1 MLPQDIQIVPDEL
14 VKMDFDIPHLGEALL
29 DTPLQDVN
37 YVQDTE
43 RINLFADD
51 SVNAWLRKC
60 YKRSLSFLAAG
71 PRHKIFHDPAW
82 TRAAIV
88 TCGGLCPGLN
98 DVIKGLVNTLWYLYG
113 VRHIFGIR
121 YGYAGLNPAYQYE
134 PMRLDPDVVDDIHTR
149 GGTILSSSRG
159 AQDPAEMVRTLDRL
173 NINILFTIGGDGTQ
187 RGGHAIAE
195 ECRRRKL
202 PISVIGVPKT
212 IDNDLNF
219 MDKTFGFETAVQS
232 AAQILSCAHNEAKG
246 CLNGIGLVKLMG
258 RDSGFTA
265 AYASLA
271 NSVANFCLIPEVSFE
286 LEGEGGFLPAL
297 EQRLAAKHH
306 AVVVVSEGAGQ
317 NLLEGD
323 QERDKSGNILHK
335 DIGQFLK
342 GRISAYLK
350 ERGIDHSVKYFDPS
364 YEIRSQPAN
373 SGDSVF
379 CLHLAQHAVH
389 AAMAGMTD
397 MVVANWNS
405 YYIYMP
411 IAVATAARRKVSPSG
426 QLWQSVL
433 FTTRQ
438 DKLMKGQGKTS

>member
-1 MLPQDIQIVPDEL
+1 MNFNTRVLTEDVDFSISRLGKPTIVSAQ
-14 VKMDFDIPHLGEALL
+14 K
-29 DTPLQDVN
+29 DVIFVDDN
-37 YVQDTE
+37 EHISY
-43 RINLFADD
+43 FADPLI
-51 SVNAWLRKC
+51 NEEIRKSG
-60 YKRSLSFLAAG
+60 KPVPAFLAAG
-71 PRHKIFHDPAW
+71 PRRLLYHDAAW
-82 TRAAIV
+82 CRAAIV

-113 VRHIFGIR
+113 VRNIFGIR

-159 AQDPAEMVRTLDRL
+159 AQDPEEMVRTLDRL

-195 ECRRRKL
+195 ACRRRNL
-202 PISVIGVPKT
+202 PVSVIGVPKT

-271 NSVANFCLIPEVSFE
+271 NSVANFCLIPEVPFE

-297 EQRLAAKHH
+297 EKRLAAKHH

-317 NLLEGD
+317 NLLADGE
-323 QERDKSGNILHK
+323 QARDKSGNILHK

-342 GRISAYLK
+342 KRISDYLK

-364 YEIRSQPAN
+364 YEIRSLPAN

-411 IAVATAARRKVSPSG
+411 IAVATAARRKVSPAG

-438 DKLMKGQGKTS
+438 DTLMKGQGTAS